1 MHGSANILKKALSLV
16 GAGAKVIDWYD
27 FGPIS
32 DSYSA
37 IGMHETNHS
46 MFKYIATA
54 NRMIADADDLLFA
67 GTMPVSD
74 VAILY
79 PRSSWLWDN
88 ASYASCTRTPPNA
101 IISPLCAATIGNL
114 CGGYG
119 SLCAGCLANNSQI
132 LTSAGCPNPANAS
145 NVRTVTGYCN
155 GLIPTGPS
163 GNEAQG
169 SSASDYMATVFALFR
184 SLQQRANIQ
193 VSYVRGS
200 RAQIDSDWGR

>member
-16 GAGAKVIDWYD
+16 GAGAKVIDWYN
-27 FGPIS
+27 FGPIV

-37 IGMHETNHS
+37 IGMHEANHS
-46 MFKYIATA
+46 MFKYITTA

-67 GTMPVSD
+67 GTMPDSD
-74 VAILY
+74 VAVLW

-88 ASYASCTRTPPNA
+88 ASYASATKKPPNA
-101 IISPLCAATIGNL
+101 IIPPLCAATIVNL

-119 SLCAGCLANNSQI
+119 SLCAECLANNSQI
-132 LTSAGCPNPANAS
+132 LTSAGCPNPENSS
-145 NVRTVTGYCN
+145 NYAIVKGFCN

-184 SLQQRANIQ
+184 SLQQVANIQ
-193 VSYVRGS
+193 VRL
-200 RAQIDSDWGR
+200 RLCT